1 MALMMKN
8 NRMQAVVALAVVMA
22 AAALAPCIPYATGKA
37 SALPSSCCGGVRSL
51 NSAARTS
58 AEQAGGV
65 PVPQEPGQHRQVG
78 EHGHRRHHPR
88 QVRRLR
94 PIPHQHVHR
103 LQQVRRIYTS
113 CLQITDLV
121 YVHDSCLDLFSSLIW
136 RMHAGSTKLMVCT
149 YQLIDDEKLW

>member
-58 AEQAGGV
+58 ADRQAACRCLKSLASTVKSVNMGTVATIPGKCGV
-65 PVPQEPGQHRQVG
+65 PVPF
-78 EHGHRRHHPR
+78 
-88 QVRRLR
+88 
-94 PIPHQHVHR
+94 PI
-103 LQQVRRIYTS
+103 S
-113 CLQITDLV
+113 MSTDCNK
-121 YVHDSCLDLFSSLIW
+121 YVQ
-136 RMHAGSTKLMVCT
+136 
-149 YQLIDDEKLW
+149 Y